1 MTLPKRNVAIAGAAA
16 TALLVAGCGPTLI
29 ARSQAP
35 EQSSVAMQ
43 VLPATGTKVPVN
55 QPITVVAEDGTLADV
70 QVRGPK
76 GLMKGSYNPER
87 TSWTSTARTLDFN
100 SKYQVNA
107 TATNEDGNPTT
118 IDEKLKTL
126 NPQTLVDISS
136 VSVADGQTYGVGMPI
151 RVAFSAPV
159 QKKKAV
165 TEQLQVRT
173 STPVEGAWAWEG
185 DQMVTFRPR
194 EYWPSNT
201 KVQFAAP
208 LKGVKTGPGAYGA
221 NNSEVRYKTGDKM
234 VSTYNAYKHTLTV
247 AKDGKVIRT
256 FPATSGK
263 PGFETRSGIKVISE
277 KVDFIVMDAAS
288 GGTSEDDPEYY
299 RMDVNWAMRI
309 TNSGEFVH
317 AAPWSVGSQGY
328 ANVSHG
334 CVGLST
340 DNAYWLYQNSRVGD
354 IVVVKNTG
362 RTQDLGNGITEW
374 NESWNQWL
382 KHSPTGPVTTEP
394 LAPTDDQAPS
404 GAPA

>member
-1 MTLPKRNVAIAGAAA
+1 MSSRKRNVAVAGAAA
-16 TALLVAGCGPTLI
+16 TMLLAAGCGPTLI
-29 ARSQAP
+29 ARSQTPGESA
-35 EQSSVAMQ
+35 VGVQ

-55 QPITVVAEDGTLADV
+55 QPITVVAEDGSLADV

-76 GLMKGSYNPER
+76 GVMKGTYNTER
-87 TSWTSTARTLDFN
+87 NTWTSNAQSLDFGT
-100 SKYQVNA
+100 KYQVAA
-107 TATNEDGNPTT
+107 TATDADGNPTT
-118 IDEKLKTL
+118 IDETLKTL
-126 NPQTLVDISS
+126 DPSTLVDISS
-136 VSVADGQTYGVGMPI
+136 VSVSDGQTYGVGMPI
-151 RVAFSAPV
+151 RVTFSAPV

-173 STPVEGAWAWEG
+173 STPVEGAWSWEG
-185 DQMVTFRPR
+185 DQLVTFRPKD
-194 EYWPSNT
+194 YWPSDT

-208 LKGVKTGPGAYGA
+208 LKGIKTGPGAYGA
-221 NNSEVRYKTGDKM
+221 NNAEVSYKTGDKM
-234 VSTYNAYKHTLTV
+234 VSTYNAYKHQLTV
-247 AKDGKVIRT
+247 ARDGKVIRT

-288 GGTSEDDPEYY
+288 GGTPEGDPEYY
-299 RMDVNWAMRI
+299 RMDVSWAMRI

-362 RTQDLGNGITEW
+362 REQDLGNGITEW

-382 KHSPTGPVTTEP
+382 KNSPTGPVTTEP
-394 LAPTDDQAPS
+394 LAPKADQAPS
-404 GAPA
+404 DAPA